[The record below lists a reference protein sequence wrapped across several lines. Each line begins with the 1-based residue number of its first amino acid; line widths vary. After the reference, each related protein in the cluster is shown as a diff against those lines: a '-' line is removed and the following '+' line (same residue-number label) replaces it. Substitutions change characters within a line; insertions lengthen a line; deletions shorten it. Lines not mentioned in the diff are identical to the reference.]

1 MTRQCKLIVLSMY
14 DISEDALH
22 LIPDEVIEEIEKV
35 ETLCRRAGGQL
46 VSRQIIADIIARVD
60 TRDVYNTNDNIRR

>member
-14 DISEDALH
+14 DIPEDALH

-46 VSRQIIADIIARVD
+46 VSRQIIANIIARVD
-60 TRDVYNTNDNIRR
+60 RWEVYNTNDNIRR

>member
-14 DISEDALH
+14 DIPEDALH

-35 ETLCRRAGGQL
+35 ETLCQRAGGQL
-46 VSRQIIADIIARVD
+46 VSRQIIANIIARVD
-60 TRDVYNTNDNIRR
+60 QWEVYNTNDNIRR

>member
-14 DISEDALH
+14 DIPEDALH

-35 ETLCRRAGGQL
+35 ETLCQRAGGQL
-46 VSRQIIADIIARVD
+46 VSRQIIANIIARVD
-60 TRDVYNTNDNIRR
+60 RWEVYNTNDNIRR